1 MQKATTCNPGKYL
14 SAAGSAMVAG
24 LLGAVLLSVSPAAI
38 SGNGLPGNYQQVV
51 DLTHSY
57 DENTIYWPT
66 ASGFKLHIDFH
77 GYTDKGYYYEA
88 NSFSTAEHGGTHLD
102 APVHFA
108 EGQRAVAEI
117 PLTNL
122 MAVAAVIDVSEQC
135 RSNRD
140 YQVTIADIQAWEKRH
155 GQLADGAIL
164 LLKTGFAQY
173 WPDRERYM
181 GTAERGEEAVAKL
194 HFPGLHPQAAQWL
207 ATERRIAAVGLDT
220 PSIDYGQSTLFES
233 HQYLFK
239 ANIPVF
245 ENVANLDALP
255 PNGAYVIALPM
266 KIKAGSGAPLRIIAL
281 LP

>member
-1 MQKATTCNPGKYL
+1 MKKHNT
-14 SAAGSAMVAG
+14 SASKPWLFIFA
-24 LLGAVLLSVSPAAI
+24 LLLSTGITA
-38 SGNGLPGNYQQVV
+38 NTLPGNYRQVV
-51 DLTHSY
+51 DLTHEY
-57 DENTIYWPT
+57 DNDTIYWPT
-66 ASGFKLHIDFH
+66 ASGFKLHIDFQ

-108 EGQRAVAEI
+108 EGQRAVEQI
-117 PLTNL
+117 PLSSL
-122 MAVAAVIDVSEQC
+122 MAVAAVIDVTEQC
-135 RSNRD
+135 RNNRD
-140 YQVTIADIQAWEKRH
+140 YQVTIADIQGWEKRH

-164 LLKTGFAQY
+164 LLKTGFGQY

-181 GTAERGEEAVAKL
+181 GTAERGEEAVARL

-255 PNGAYVIALPM
+255 ANGAYVIALPM